1 MIQPTKTKSLAGA
14 AIGAAAGTLVCA
26 ILASAAWAA
35 GNESFATGIMFGG
48 AVGIAGT
55 LALFLRSRK
64 SGAPA
69 EARLVGGT
77 ADERER
83 RVAMRAGAFAAVA
96 MFAAAVVVAM
106 VTAIWSLQAMAGIA
120 IIMYAGLFTATG
132 TFAVLVR
139 RN

>member
-1 MIQPTKTKSLAGA
+1 MTQPTKTKSLAGA
-14 AIGAAAGTLVCA
+14 ALSAAAGTLVCA
-26 ILASAAWAA
+26 ILARAAWAA
-35 GNESFATGIMFGG
+35 GNDSFATGIVFGG
-48 AVGIAGT
+48 AIGIAGT

-64 SGAPA
+64 SDAPA

-83 RVAMRAGAFAAVA
+83 RVAMRAGAFAGAA

-106 VTAIWSLQAMAGIA
+106 VTAIWSVQAMAGIA
-120 IIMYAGLFTATG
+120 IIMYTGLFTATG
-132 TFAVLVR
+132 AFAVLVR

>member
-1 MIQPTKTKSLAGA
+1 
-14 AIGAAAGTLVCA
+14 V
-26 ILASAAWAA
+26 
-35 GNESFATGIMFGG
+35 FGG

-64 SGAPA
+64 SDAPA

-83 RVAMRAGAFAAVA
+83 RIAMRAGAFAAVA

-106 VTAIWSLQAMAGIA
+106 VTAIWSLQAMAGVA
-120 IIMYAGLFTATG
+120 IIMYTGLFTATG